1 MKRARG
7 TGPLSRFGWVML
19 GAIVVG
25 VGGFLSMVS
34 FGSGGVVVPEAPA
47 PKASGVA
54 GRSAA
59 LVMPVAGYPVARLHH
74 DWGDPREGGARRHEG
89 LDIMAPAGT
98 PVVAAFTGTVEK
110 LFDSARGGHTL
121 YIRSPDQR
129 WSLYYAH
136 LQGYAPGLAEGQ
148 RVGQGQ
154 VVGYVGDSGNAGAG
168 NTHLHFGVSW
178 MRAGDSWY
186 QGEAVDPYPLLAGKI
201 ASR

>member
-1 MKRARG
+1 MRKARG

-19 GAIVVG
+19 GAIVVA
-25 VGGFLSMVS
+25 VGGFVSMLS
-34 FGSGGVVVPEAPA
+34 FGAAGVVVPAVPA
-47 PKASGVA
+47 PKKPGVA

-59 LVMPVAGYPVARLHH
+59 LVMPVAGYPVAKLHQ
-74 DWGDPREGGARRHEG
+74 DWGDPREGGARRHQG

-98 PVVAAFTGTVEK
+98 PVVAAFGGTIEK
-110 LFDSARGGHTL
+110 LFESGRGGHTL

-136 LQGYAPGLAEGQ
+136 LQGYAPGLAEGEL
-148 RVGQGQ
+148 VKQGQ

-178 MRAGDSWY
+178 MRAGDGWW
-186 QGEAVDPYPLLAGKI
+186 QGEPVDPYPLLAGKI